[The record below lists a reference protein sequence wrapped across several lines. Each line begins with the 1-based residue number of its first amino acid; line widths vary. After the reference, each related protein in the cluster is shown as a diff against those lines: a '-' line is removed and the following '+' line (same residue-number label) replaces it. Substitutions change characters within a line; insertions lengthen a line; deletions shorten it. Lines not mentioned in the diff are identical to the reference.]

1 LRFFK
6 AFYSF
11 LLPFSLNR
19 PITFAERALSM
30 IAASA
35 VESFAFPELLPVLF
49 FVLDG
54 FV

>member
-1 LRFFK
+1 
-6 AFYSF
+6 
-11 LLPFSLNR
+11 
-19 PITFAERALSM
+19 M

-35 VESFAFPELLPVLF
+35 VKSFAFPELLPVLF